1 MHKFTLCMSLLATAV
16 VSANARA
23 ADPEPPTPSRETPA
37 TQPRWGLVIG
47 GGATF
52 LASYG
57 VAAAAA
63 GLVTQPCPDVLGG
76 NEAPCDPRP
85 YTRLVIPLVG
95 PFTYAGEKDAGT
107 RALILADGALQVAGA
122 TLAIVGL
129 VWTKPTGTQAG
140 TQAGSRPSWTPIV
153 GNRSVGIAGTF

>member
-1 MHKFTLCMSLLATAV
+1 MHKLTLCMSLLATAV
-16 VSANARA
+16 VSANAQA
-23 ADPEPPTPSRETPA
+23 ADPEPPAPSRETPA
-37 TQPRWGLVIG
+37 TQHRWGLVIG

-63 GLVTQPCPDVLGG
+63 GLVTQGCAASDVLGG
-76 NEAPCDPRP
+76 RDAPCDPRP
-85 YTRLVIPLVG
+85 YMRLVIPLVG

-107 RALILADGALQVAGA
+107 QALILTDGALQVAGA

-129 VWTKPTGTQAG
+129 VWTKPAG
-140 TQAGSRPSWTPIV
+140 TNAATRPAWTPIV
-153 GNRSVGIAGTF
+153 GNRSVGVAGTF

>member
-1 MHKFTLCMSLLATAV
+1 MRKFTLCMSLLAALV
-16 VSANARA
+16 ASSSARA
-23 ADPEPPTPSRETPA
+23 ADPEPPASSRETPA
-37 TQPRWGLVIG
+37 TQPRWGFVIG

-76 NEAPCDPRP
+76 NDAPCDPRP
-85 YTRLVIPLVG
+85 YTRLVIPFVG

-129 VWTKPTGTQAG
+129 VWTKPAGERAKTQA
-140 TQAGSRPSWTPIV
+140 SWTPIV

>member
-57 VAAAAA
+57 VAVAAA
-63 GLVTQPCPDVLGG
+63 GLVNRGCSDVLGRRG
-76 NEAPCDPRP
+76 DEPCDAHP
-85 YTRLVIPLVG
+85 YIRLTIPLVG

-129 VWTKPTGTQAG
+129 VWTKPTGTQAS
-140 TQAGSRPSWTPIV
+140 TRPSWTPIV
-153 GNRSVGIAGTF
+153 GNRSVGVAGTF